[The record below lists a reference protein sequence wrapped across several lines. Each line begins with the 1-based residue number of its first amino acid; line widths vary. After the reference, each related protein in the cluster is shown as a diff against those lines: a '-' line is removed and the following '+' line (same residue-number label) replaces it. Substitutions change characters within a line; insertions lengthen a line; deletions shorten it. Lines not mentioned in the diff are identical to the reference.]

1 MGYKLSTLTDYIIQP
16 EVLLGQ
22 ENLNRLF
29 IDVRLGNKP
38 EEELK
43 NYRESH
49 IQGAVYGQI
58 RDVFAGEPTLHTG
71 NLPLPRPDKLESELK
86 SWGVD
91 QDTEIILYGPSMA
104 LAARGWWIL
113 RWAGL
118 SNVKVLDGGL
128 RAWINQGGAVAQGD
142 FVPTRRATSEN
153 LKLKTGQLPEIHVS
167 EVMTLLPDV
176 ILIDAR
182 DESSYLAG
190 CIPRARNLPSSEQ
203 WTPAMNLRTIDEIRQ
218 LYKDVGV
225 RKDSDVVVYCGGG
238 VLSAFSVLTL
248 SALGIVPRL
257 FVGSWSEWNKDPK
270 RMAMSASERIVF

>member
-29 IDVRLGNKP
+29 IDVRLGNRP

-71 NLPLPRPDKLESELK
+71 NLPLPRLDKLESELK

-91 QDTEIILYGPSMA
+91 EDTEIILYGPSMA

-118 SNVKVLDGGL
+118 SNVKVLAGGL
-128 RAWINQGGAVAQGD
+128 RAWINQGGALAQGD

-153 LKLKTGQLPEIHVS
+153 LKLKTGQLPEIHVG

-270 RMAMSASERIVF
+270 RMAMSASERIIF

>member
-29 IDVRLGNKP
+29 IDVRLGNKL

-71 NLPLPRPDKLESELK
+71 NLPLPRLDKLESELK

-270 RMAMSASERIVF
+270 RMAMSTSERIVF

>member
-29 IDVRLGNKP
+29 IDVRLGNKL

-71 NLPLPRPDKLESELK
+71 NLPLPRLDKLESELK

-153 LKLKTGQLPEIHVS
+153 LKLKTGQLPEIHVG

>member
-29 IDVRLGNKP
+29 IDVRLGNKL

-71 NLPLPRPDKLESELK
+71 NLPLPRLDKLESELK